1 MKQYFKKIE
10 DLNLLKQPNYLS
22 DNAKDILSDKP
33 KQIIALDKLIE
44 EFEKNDIKINQ
55 NSSNYNKDLS
65 GVKIPKMNPLM
76 NMPKVFNK
84 FDMIPGNNFISPFTN
99 FDQPIDE
106 ENK

>member
-33 KQIIALDKLIE
+33 KQIVSLDKLIE
-44 EFEKNDIKINQ
+44 EFEKNNIQIKQ
-55 NSSNYNKDLS
+55 NIPNLNNELSSI
-65 GVKIPKMNPLM
+65 KIPKMNPLM

-84 FDMIPGNNFISPFTN
+84 FDFVPGNLISSFSN
-99 FDQPIDE
+99 FDKPMNE